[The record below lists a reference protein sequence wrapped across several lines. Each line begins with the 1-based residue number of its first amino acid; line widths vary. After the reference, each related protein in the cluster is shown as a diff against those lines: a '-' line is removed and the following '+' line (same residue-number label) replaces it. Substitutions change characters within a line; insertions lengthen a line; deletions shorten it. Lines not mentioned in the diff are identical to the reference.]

1 MFIGNGQMVDF
12 NETEIMDY
20 KKAMEFAKAS
30 GDEKVVQKMTADGCR
45 LIMGKTLHERRLSI

>member
-1 MFIGNGQMVDF
+1 MVDF